1 VGRDLSQSS
10 SSQRCRE
17 RINPI
22 RSLQCFL
29 LLLLSSGCYSYRAL
43 EQPAP
48 VPGTH
53 VAAQLT
59 DAGSVEMASQIG
71 PGIVSVRGD
80 VVRSDS
86 EALLLALSSVLGRN
100 EQEVFWKGE
109 QVRIPLSTV
118 RQVEQRRF
126 ALGKTVMFAGAVV
139 GGLFAAV
146 KAFEPGDV
154 GGGGGGGGGG
164 GEPQ

>member
-1 VGRDLSQSS
+1 
-10 SSQRCRE
+10 
-17 RINPI
+17 
-22 RSLQCFL
+22 
-29 LLLLSSGCYSYRAL
+29 
-43 EQPAP
+43 
-48 VPGTH
+48 

-71 PGIVSVRGD
+71 PGIVTVRGD
-80 VVRSDS
+80 VLRSDS
-86 EALLLALSSVLGRN
+86 DALLLALSSVLGRN

-109 QVRIPLSTV
+109 QVRIPLRTV

-126 ALGKTVMFAGAVV
+126 SLGKTVMFAGVLV

-146 KAFEPGDV
+146 EAFEPGDA

-164 GEPQ
+164 PEPQ

>member
-1 VGRDLSQSS
+1 
-10 SSQRCRE
+10 
-17 RINPI
+17 
-22 RSLQCFL
+22 
-29 LLLLSSGCYSYRAL
+29 
-43 EQPAP
+43 
-48 VPGTH
+48 

-71 PGIVSVRGD
+71 PGIVTVRGE
-80 VVRSDS
+80 VVESDS
-86 EALLLALSSVLGRN
+86 EALLLALSSVVGRN

-126 ALGKTVMFAGAVV
+126 ALGKSVLFAGAVV
-139 GGLFAAV
+139 GGLFVAV
-146 KAFEPGDV
+146 KAFEGSA

-164 GEPQ
+164 PEPQ